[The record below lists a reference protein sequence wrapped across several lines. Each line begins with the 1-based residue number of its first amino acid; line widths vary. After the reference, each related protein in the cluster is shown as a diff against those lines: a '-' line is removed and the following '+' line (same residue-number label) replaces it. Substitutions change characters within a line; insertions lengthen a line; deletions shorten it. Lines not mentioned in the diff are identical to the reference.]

1 MPPVRLSWPVD
12 PVFLAE
18 CWVLLIP
25 KVHSAVNNIL
35 ATRTIRLLKM
45 PSIKSALI
53 ILVVK
58 EHAETCLSA
67 SVAVSA

>member
-12 PVFLAE
+12 PVFL
-18 CWVLLIP
+18 VLLIP